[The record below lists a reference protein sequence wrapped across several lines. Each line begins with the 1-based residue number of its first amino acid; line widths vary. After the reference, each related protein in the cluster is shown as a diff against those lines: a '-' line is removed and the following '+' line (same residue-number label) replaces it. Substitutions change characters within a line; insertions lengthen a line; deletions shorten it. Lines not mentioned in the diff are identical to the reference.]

1 MAGQWVHNSGGVLGA
16 ASDTDYLQTGQEKI
30 CNKHF
35 VTVAS
40 WSDTLVLLDFTQK
53 GRHGVQA
60 GMCRP
65 F

>member
-1 MAGQWVHNSGGVLGA
+1 MALTQDQINRYSRHLLLPEVGVE
-16 ASDTDYLQTGQEKI
+16 GQEKI

-35 VTVAS
+35 VMVAS